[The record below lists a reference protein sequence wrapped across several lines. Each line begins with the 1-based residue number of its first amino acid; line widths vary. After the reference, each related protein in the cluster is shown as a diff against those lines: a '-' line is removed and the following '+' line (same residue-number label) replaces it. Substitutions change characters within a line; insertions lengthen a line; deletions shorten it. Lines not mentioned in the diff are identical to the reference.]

1 MTYSELRGSL
11 KRTQARMADLL
22 GVGERHW
29 QKLEATGLP
38 VKQRH
43 LDVILA
49 QLDRE
54 KNIDIL
60 PGLKAEVSRAF
71 R

>member
-1 MTYSELRGSL
+1 MTYSALRRSL
-11 KRTQARMADLL
+11 KRTQTQMAALL
-22 GVGERHW
+22 MVGTRHW

-54 KNIDIL
+54 KKN
-60 PGLKAEVSRAF
+60 GQSQNYS
-71 R
+71 